1 MMNDTIEMYRDIEYR
16 YLKLFKECA
25 LSRMFSRLFSKLD
38 DIVLFRR
45 NIYRV
50 EEPTSKEDILEYLS
64 EFYETTQEIVCH
76 GIKYVVDEEC
86 YILYLELDGTTYS
99 VYIEVNNNLIS
110 TLWIKEV
117 FNDTFP
123 TKPSEILNAISQEW
137 QNHHWMYI
145 ENFLHRFFKF
155 EMYDGTE
162 IFGHHTLSKR
172 QFLVWITSR
181 FKPLR
186 YMKDVKIEVGVKANG
201 VIISINNQSRFIL
214 MKITD
219 GKIVEAK
226 EIDTP
231 SIYMIK
237 I

>member
-1 MMNDTIEMYRDIEYR
+1 MRNNNVDIYRDIEYR
-16 YLKLFKECA
+16 YLELFKECA
-25 LSRMFSRLFSKLD
+25 LSRMFSQLFNKLD

-50 EEPTSKEDILEYLS
+50 EEPTSKEKILEYLS
-64 EFYETTQEIVCH
+64 EFYQTTHEIIYQ
-76 GIKYVVDEEC
+76 GIKYVVDDEC
-86 YILYLELDGTTYS
+86 YILYMELDGTMYS

-117 FNDTFP
+117 FNETLP
-123 TKPSEILNAISQEW
+123 TVTSEILNVILQKW
-137 QNHHWMYI
+137 QNYHWMYI
-145 ENFLHRFFKF
+145 ENFLHRSFKF
-155 EMYDGTE
+155 EMYAGTE

-181 FKPLR
+181 FERLR
-186 YMKDVKIEVGVKANG
+186 YMKNVKFEVEVKANG

-214 MKITD
+214 MKIID

-231 SIYMIK
+231 SIYMS
-237 I
+237 